1 MFADGLIFPVLI
13 LAFAGWLVPRLLSRI
28 WPEGLRPLLMLGL
41 VATLIMLLL
50 AAAVFVG
57 LYVAGGVPL
66 SVLAEAGIAAFV
78 LHFGRLAVISALFW
92 APILILSVAGLP
104 KYWVRERW

>member
-1 MFADGLIFPVLI
+1 MFVDGLIFPVLI
-13 LAFAGWLVPRLLSRI
+13 LTFAGWLVPRLLSRI
-28 WPEGLRPLLMLGL
+28 WPEGLRPLLALAL
-41 VATLIMLLL
+41 VATLLMVVL
-50 AAAVFVG
+50 AAGVFIG

-66 SVLAEAGIAAFV
+66 ATLTEAGIGAFV
-78 LHFGRLAVISALFW
+78 LHFGHLALISGLFW